1 MVLPLLAKGI
11 MGASK
16 VASGAKMAKN
26 IFKRKGGKD
35 APDVPASEQTIDVKA
50 TTVQPTTSLVPN
62 INPIDA
68 TGISKATSPTG
79 TEDLE
84 GTAFRIKTT
93 LVDVD
98 TLLRGSFALDKIRE
112 DERKKKESEK
122 AKQDQEKELE
132 SATKK
137 NGKKFGLGKLVP
149 KKAKSIF
156 GYIINFF
163 VTLLLGK
170 ILMSLLDNIGA
181 FERIAKVVGAIA
193 NFIIEWGG
201 KLFNALVS
209 FIDFSYSIFDKLRG
223 TVGDLF
229 GEEGLKVFDSITGAM
244 KNVINGV
251 ITLTLA
257 MIAFSGEFGSSLMEW
272 GKGFM
277 SIFKRGLV
285 RAVPRLLIKILGKK
299 TAGTIL
305 TKLGIKA
312 ATTATTA
319 ATTTAATTATAT
331 TATTATAATGGTA
344 ATVGGVSAGVAAG
357 AVAAAGALAVGL
369 GEGIFALGK
378 KGYAVEEDWRKKADE
393 KWWTDPRKYWWG
405 IGAGM
410 LGITNRAWSFL
421 GGIFDIIGAPFRML
435 GELIMFPFLSEEG
448 KRKQRDNLVKYD
460 TRIRE
465 QFRKFTNMFDIFGMV
480 SDDEGSWGSI
490 YGKAASEKASKE
502 MGFEKKK
509 IKTNTKTETTT
520 SSDSIKYDVKGG
532 KVRRMGTQDTIL
544 SHGNS
549 EQQYLKEQI
558 RKLQLKIRT
567 KKKRYGDDSD
577 TSAMEEKLEGYKQR
591 YNKTVEYGGYEIK
604 SDKKSPNISS
614 ESKSYNGIE
623 TYPSYDEAGGGTT
636 TYIVSH
642 KGSSSGGG
650 ETSSATNAETV
661 KLSEGLMLS
670 NAGSGDSSNPYDVL
684 AKR

>member
-1 MVLPLLAKGI
+1 MALGLVAKGL
-11 MGASK
+11 MGAGK
-16 VASGAKMAKN
+16 AASGAKMAKN
-26 IFKRKGGKD
+26 IFKRKGGND

-50 TTVQPTTSLVPN
+50 TTVEPTTPLVPT

-112 DERKKKESEK
+112 DERKKKESKKEK
-122 AKQDQEKELE
+122 KGQEKELE
-132 SATKK
+132 SASKK
-137 NGKKFGLGKLVP
+137 NSKKFGLGKLVP
-149 KKAKSIF
+149 PKAKSIF
-156 GYIINFF
+156 GNIINFF

-170 ILMSLLDNIGA
+170 ILMSLLNNMGA
-181 FERIAKVVGAIA
+181 FEKVAKVVGAIA
-193 NFIIEWGG
+193 NFIVEWGG
-201 KLFNALVS
+201 KHFNALVS

-223 TVGDLF
+223 TVGNLF
-229 GEEGLKVFDSITGAM
+229 GEAGMKVFDRIS
-244 KNVINGV
+244 GV
-251 ITLTLA
+251 LNKVMNLTIGLTLA
-257 MIAFSGEFGSSLMEW
+257 MIAFSGEFGSSLMNW

-277 SIFKRGLV
+277 SIFKRGLA
-285 RAVPRLLIKILGKK
+285 RAGKRLLIKMLGKK
-299 TAGTIL
+299 A
-305 TKLGIKA
+305 A
-312 ATTATTA
+312 ATLLGKTAVTSTLAGGTATTA
-319 ATTTAATTATAT
+319 A
-331 TATTATAATGGTA
+331 GGTA
-344 ATVGGVSAGVAAG
+344 ATAGGVSTGVAAA

-369 GEGIFALGK
+369 GEGIFQLGK
-378 KGYAVEEDWRKKADE
+378 KGYAVEQDWRQKADK

-410 LGITNRAWSFL
+410 LAITNRAWSFL

-435 GELIMFPFLSEEG
+435 AELIMFPFLSEEG

-490 YGKAASEKASKE
+490 YGKTASEKASVDMFESVKE
-502 MGFEKKK
+502 KNKKADEVLNL
-509 IKTNTKTETTT
+509 IDGDTT
-520 SSDSIKYDVKGG
+520 SENYTEVAGQKYDPNNP
-532 KVRRMGTQDTIL
+532 TQ
-544 SHGNS
+544 
-549 EQQYLKEQI
+549 EQQQALELKNQMEKSREVSNERRI
-558 RKLQLKIRT
+558 TPSTSST
-567 KKKRYGDDSD
+567 K
-577 TSAMEEKLEGYKQR
+577 
-591 YNKTVEYGGYEIK
+591 YE
-604 SDKKSPNISS
+604 
-614 ESKSYNGIE
+614 GIE
-623 TYPSYDEAGGGTT
+623 TYTSYEEEGNT
-636 TYIVSH
+636 TYIVSQ

-650 ETSSATNAETV
+650 ESSSATNAETV

-670 NAGSGDSSNPYDVL
+670 NAGGDSNNSYDVL